1 MPSTASTVA
10 RGESGP
16 WIRDK
21 NFDLFFLTLSGAL
34 VFFPYLSYGLLQRL
48 GVSASTSS
56 LIVGLSVTVLVG
68 GPHMYSTYLRTAFE
82 PRFRRRHP
90 ILTYLP
96 LVAIPTLVI
105 LGSMYA
111 FIVLLT
117 GFFLWASIHVTHQ
130 AQYISETYRIRAGAP
145 VRALDRWLDG
155 AVILGALYTMA
166 MYKFVADRFA
176 LGSSVLLFPDFL
188 KHRWVPIAFTI
199 GYAAFFL
206 FYASRTFAE
215 IRRGESSWPRL
226 LFMAVSV
233 LGAAEIAYHAQSLPL
248 LALFGLPAPVLM
260 PRTHVVVRGPVER
273 RLAEQLQVADEDLL
287 VPFTEPLPA
296 AVPQADALA
305 SLGAATEKSLAG
317 LSAELERLDPT
328 LTGALDNASK
338 KIAHQFEQL
347 ADRARKAAERRG
359 DVATNR
365 RKKLERALLPAVGGV
380 PAERVYPPLCPM
392 LAFGREE
399 VLSSL
404 RAVAGQGPRGAVVV
418 DWGAVPVEDR
428 HGGQSKA

>member
-1 MPSTASTVA
+1 MSSTASTVA

-21 NFDLFFLTLSGAL
+21 KFDLFFLTLSGAL
-34 VFFPYLSYGLLQRL
+34 VFFPYLSYGVLQRL
-48 GVSASTSS
+48 GVSEATSS

-90 ILTYLP
+90 LLTYLP
-96 LVAIPTLVI
+96 LVVIPTLVI

-166 MYKFVADRFA
+166 MYKFVEDRFA

-188 KHRWVPIAFTI
+188 KQRWVPIAFTI

-206 FYASRTFAE
+206 FYVSRTFAE

-226 LFMAVSV
+226 LFMTMTVAMAFVVPIFDNLDVSFQ
-233 LGAAEIAYHAQSLPL
+233 GFNTWHSLQY
-248 LALFGLPAPVLM
+248 LALTWFILGREAETGRIGTGFVRALAGKERTRRFYLAMIGATFSAGVIYLFLWKGLGFAQDKSYYSVTLSF
-260 PRTHVVVRGPVER
+260 
-273 RLAEQLQVADEDLL
+273 LL
-287 VPFTEPLPA
+287 VHYFYDHILFRDFAPLEPTEG
-296 AVPQADALA
+296 Q
-305 SLGAATEKSLAG
+305 
-317 LSAELERLDPT
+317 
-328 LTGALDNASK
+328 
-338 KIAHQFEQL
+338 
-347 ADRARKAAERRG
+347 
-359 DVATNR
+359 
-365 RKKLERALLPAVGGV
+365 
-380 PAERVYPPLCPM
+380 ERV
-392 LAFGREE
+392 A
-399 VLSSL
+399 
-404 RAVAGQGPRGAVVV
+404 A
-418 DWGAVPVEDR
+418 
-428 HGGQSKA
+428 